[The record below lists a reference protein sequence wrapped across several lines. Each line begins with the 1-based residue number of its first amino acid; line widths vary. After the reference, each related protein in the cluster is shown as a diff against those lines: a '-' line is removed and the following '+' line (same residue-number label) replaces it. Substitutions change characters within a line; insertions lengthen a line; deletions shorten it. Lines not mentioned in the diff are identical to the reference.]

1 MNLRMNEF
9 EAYQKYIALKLHFT
23 SDYDY
28 FKYNG
33 KTNVTLNSFNERK
46 DKFHFKKIVKKYG
59 DENIIEYFVANL
71 ISEKPWIGSMD
82 VATYSQWL
90 RRIQSI
96 EYIFENDSKNLLTNV
111 ENFDIIFTSVDGNH
125 PKLVRAFLGKKITL
139 ETLVVFEK
147 LLHYRKRF
155 NTEIKEQIIWPKV
168 SRLIEKYEPFIEA
181 DTNRCKKLLVE
192 IIETEGLI

>member
-1 MNLRMNEF
+1 MSLRMNEF

-71 ISEKPWIGSMD
+71 INEKPWIGSMD

-90 RRIQSI
+90 GRIQSI

-111 ENFDIIFTSVDGNH
+111 ESFDIIFTSVDGNH

-155 NTEIKEQIIWPKV
+155 DTEIKEQIIWPKV

-181 DTNRCKKLLVE
+181 DTNRCKKLLIE

>member
-1 MNLRMNEF
+1 MSLRMNEF

-71 ISEKPWIGSMD
+71 INEKPWIGSMD

-90 RRIQSI
+90 GRIQSI
-96 EYIFENDSKNLLTNV
+96 EYIFENDAKNLLTTV
-111 ENFDIIFTSVDGNH
+111 DNFDIIFTSMEGNH
-125 PKLVRAFLGKKITL
+125 PKVLRAYLGKKISL

-155 NTEIKEQIIWPKV
+155 DKDIKEQFIWPKV
-168 SRLIEKYEPFIEA
+168 SRFIEKYEPFIEA

>member
-1 MNLRMNEF
+1 MSLRMNEF

-71 ISEKPWIGSMD
+71 INEKPWIGSMD

-90 RRIQSI
+90 GRIQSI
-96 EYIFENDSKNLLTNV
+96 EYIFENDAKNLLTTV
-111 ENFDIIFTSVDGNH
+111 DNFDIIFTSVDGNH
-125 PKLVRAFLGKKITL
+125 PKVLRAYLGKKISL

-155 NTEIKEQIIWPKV
+155 DKDIKEEFIWPKV

>member
-1 MNLRMNEF
+1 MSLRMNEF

-71 ISEKPWIGSMD
+71 INEKPWIGSMD

-90 RRIQSI
+90 GRIQSI
-96 EYIFENDSKNLLTNV
+96 EYIFEDNSVDHFTPSLLTPC
-111 ENFDIIFTSVDGNH
+111 T
-125 PKLVRAFLGKKITL
+125 
-139 ETLVVFEK
+139 
-147 LLHYRKRF
+147 
-155 NTEIKEQIIWPKV
+155 KV
-168 SRLIEKYEPFIEA
+168 
-181 DTNRCKKLLVE
+181 
-192 IIETEGLI
+192 

>member
-71 ISEKPWIGSMD
+71 ISEKPWIGNMD
-82 VATYSQWL
+82 VVTYSQWL
-90 RRIQSI
+90 SRIQSI

-125 PKLVRAFLGKKITL
+125 PKLVRAFLGKKISL

-155 NTEIKEQIIWPKV
+155 DKEIKEQIIWPKV

-181 DTNRCKKLLVE
+181 DTNRCKKLLIE

>member
-125 PKLVRAFLGKKITL
+125 PKLVRAFLGKKISL

-155 NTEIKEQIIWPKV
+155 NKEIKEQIIWPKV

-181 DTNRCKKLLVE
+181 DTDRCKKLLIE

>member
-1 MNLRMNEF
+1 MSLRMNEF

-71 ISEKPWIGSMD
+71 INEKPWIGSMD

-90 RRIQSI
+90 GRIQSI
-96 EYIFENDSKNLLTNV
+96 EYIFENDAKNLLTTV
-111 ENFDIIFTSVDGNH
+111 DNFDIIFTSMEGNH
-125 PKLVRAFLGKKITL
+125 PKVLRAYLGKKISL

-155 NTEIKEQIIWPKV
+155 DKDIKEQFICPKV

>member
-96 EYIFENDSKNLLTNV
+96 EYIFENDSKNLLT
-111 ENFDIIFTSVDGNH
+111 T
-125 PKLVRAFLGKKITL
+125 
-139 ETLVVFEK
+139 
-147 LLHYRKRF
+147 
-155 NTEIKEQIIWPKV
+155 
-168 SRLIEKYEPFIEA
+168 
-181 DTNRCKKLLVE
+181 C
-192 IIETEGLI
+192 

>member
-71 ISEKPWIGSMD
+71 INEKPWIGSMD

-90 RRIQSI
+90 GRIQSI
-96 EYIFENDSKNLLTNV
+96 EYIFENDAKNLLTTV
-111 ENFDIIFTSVDGNH
+111 DNFDIIFTSMEGNH
-125 PKLVRAFLGKKITL
+125 PKVLRAYLGKKISL

-155 NTEIKEQIIWPKV
+155 DKEIKEQFIWPKI

>member
-1 MNLRMNEF
+1 MSLRMNEF

-71 ISEKPWIGSMD
+71 ISEKPWVGSMD

>member
-59 DENIIEYFVANL
+59 DENIIEYFVAKF

-111 ENFDIIFTSVDGNH
+111 ENYDIIFTSVDGNH
-125 PKLVRAFLGKKITL
+125 PKLVRAFLGKKISL

-155 NTEIKEQIIWPKV
+155 NKEIKEQIIWPKV

>member
-1 MNLRMNEF
+1 MSLRMNEF

-71 ISEKPWIGSMD
+71 INEKPWIGSMD

-90 RRIQSI
+90 GRIQSI
-96 EYIFENDSKNLLTNV
+96 EYIFENDAKNLLTTV
-111 ENFDIIFTSVDGNH
+111 ENFDIIFTSMEGNH
-125 PKLVRAFLGKKITL
+125 PKVLRAYLGKKISL

-155 NTEIKEQIIWPKV
+155 DKEIKEQFIWPKI

-181 DTNRCKKLLVE
+181 DTNRCKKLLIE

>member
-1 MNLRMNEF
+1 MSLRMNEF

-181 DTNRCKKLLVE
+181 DTDRCKKLLIE

>member
-71 ISEKPWIGSMD
+71 INEKPWIGSMD

-90 RRIQSI
+90 GRIQSI
-96 EYIFENDSKNLLTNV
+96 EYIFENDAKNLLTTV
-111 ENFDIIFTSVDGNH
+111 DNFDIIFTSMEGNH
-125 PKLVRAFLGKKITL
+125 PKVLRAYLGKKISL

-155 NTEIKEQIIWPKV
+155 DKEIKEQFIWPKI

-181 DTNRCKKLLVE
+181 DTNRCKKLLIE

>member
-59 DENIIEYFVANL
+59 DENIIEYFVANF

-181 DTNRCKKLLVE
+181 DTDRCKKLLIE

>member
-1 MNLRMNEF
+1 MNEF

-71 ISEKPWIGSMD
+71 INEKPWIGSMD

-90 RRIQSI
+90 GRIQSI

-111 ENFDIIFTSVDGNH
+111 ESFDIIFTSVDGNH

-155 NTEIKEQIIWPKV
+155 DTEIKEQIIWPKV

-181 DTNRCKKLLVE
+181 DTNRCKKLLIE